1 MGEKSPLDTPYPE
14 PDFFDDNGHGF
25 FTLSTLAR
33 QMGVTEEEL
42 EAIAEEMMRME
53 NCDLY

>member
-1 MGEKSPLDTPYPE
+1 MDNKSPLETPYPE

-42 EAIAEEMMRME
+42 ESIAEEMMRME